1 MITLDQV
8 KQLREM
14 TGAGLNAVKEA
25 LEQAN
30 GNQDEAI
37 KILRQKGVAKADKR
51 KERVASN
58 GIIGTYIHPTNRVV
72 IVVEVDCETD
82 FAANSDDMKKFANDM
97 AVQVAAMSPKYIRVE
112 DIESQL
118 IDAEKEVYMKELEGK
133 PENIQETILSGKL
146 EKFYKEIVLLKQD
159 LFVDDSKTVKD
170 YLDEMVAKI
179 GEKIEIVQFARFEV
193 AKETVM
199 AKQ

>member
-14 TGAGLNAVKEA
+14 TGAGLNAVREA

-82 FAANSDDMKKFANDM
+82 FAANSEDMKKFANDM

-179 GEKIEIVQFARFEV
+179 GEKIEIVQFGRFEV

>member
-14 TGAGLNAVKEA
+14 TGAGLNAVREA

>member
-14 TGAGLNAVKEA
+14 TGAGLNAVREA

-30 GNQDEAI
+30 GNQEEAI

-82 FAANSDDMKKFANDM
+82 FAANSDDMKKFASDM
-97 AVQVAAMSPKYIRVE
+97 AVQVAAMSPKYIKVE
-112 DIESQL
+112 DIDSQI

>member
-14 TGAGLNAVKEA
+14 TGAGLNAVREA

-199 AKQ
+199 AKS

>member
-1 MITLDQV
+1 MVTLDQV

-14 TGAGLNAVKEA
+14 TGAGLNAVREA

-37 KILRQKGVAKADKR
+37 KLLRQKGVAKADKR

-112 DIESQL
+112 DIDTQL